1 MAIYLKFGNMKGN
14 VTADGYA
21 GQIAVISVDFEVLR
35 KVSMEA
41 GNLSNR
47 ESGKPNLSLIQITK
61 KADNSVAAL
70 LKEALAGFAGQEA
83 TLTFVRTG
91 SDKVQEFMT
100 YKLTNCIISRYKIS
114 AVGDQEP
121 SELLELSYSAIEVS
135 YKDHDAS
142 NKAGNPQRVSYD
154 VKAAKVA

>member
-1 MAIYLKFGNMKGN
+1 MAMYLKFGNVKGN

-21 GQIAVISVDFEVLR
+21 GQIALTRVKLGVARNVT
-35 KVSMEA
+35 MEA

-47 ESGKPNLSLIQITK
+47 ESSKPNISAITIRK
-61 KADNSVAAL
+61 KADSSVAAL
-70 LKEALAGFAGQEA
+70 FKEALTGSAGQEA
-83 TLTFVRTG
+83 IITFVRTG
-91 SDKVQEFMT
+91 DKVQEFMT
-100 YKLTNCIISRYKIS
+100 YKLTNCIISSYDI
-114 AVGDQEP
+114 D
-121 SELLELSYSAIEVS
+121 SEGEDVPDEDITLSFSAIEVS

>member
-1 MAIYLKFGNMKGN
+1 MAIYLKFGNVKGN

-21 GQIAVISVDFEVLR
+21 GQIALVSVEFDVSR

-47 ESGKPNLSLIQITK
+47 ESTKPSLSIIEITK

-70 LKEALAGFAGQEA
+70 FKEALTGSAGQEA
-83 TLTFVRTG
+83 IITFVRTG
-91 SDKVQEFMT
+91 ANKVQEFMT
-100 YKLTNCIISRYKIS
+100 YKLTNCIISGYKIF
-114 AVGDQEP
+114 AVGDDEP
-121 SELLELSYSAIEVS
+121 AESLKLSYSAIEVS

-154 VKAAKVA
+154 VKAAKAS

>member
-1 MAIYLKFGNMKGN
+1 MAIYLKFGNVKGN
-14 VTADGYA
+14 VTAEGYA
-21 GQIAVISVDFEVLR
+21 GQIAVMSIEFEGSR
-35 KVSMEA
+35 KVSMET

-47 ESGKPNLSLIQITK
+47 ESSKPNLSVIQIIK

-70 LKEALAGFAGQEA
+70 FKEFLTGSVGQEA
-83 TLTFVRTG
+83 TITFVRTG

-100 YKLTNCIISRYKIS
+100 YKLTNCIVSKYKIS
-114 AVGDQEP
+114 ADGDEQP
-121 SELLELSYSAIEVS
+121 SEVIELSYSAIEVS

-142 NKAGNPQRVSYD
+142 NKSGNPQRVAYD

>member
-1 MAIYLKFGNMKGN
+1 MAMYLKFGNVKGN

-21 GQIAVISVDFEVLR
+21 GQIALTRVKLGVARNVT
-35 KVSMEA
+35 MEA

-47 ESGKPNLSLIQITK
+47 ESSKPNISAITIRK
-61 KADNSVAAL
+61 KADSSVAAL
-70 LKEALAGFAGQEA
+70 FKEALTGSAGQEA
-83 TLTFVRTG
+83 IITFVRTG
-91 SDKVQEFMT
+91 DKVQEFMT
-100 YKLTNCIISRYKIS
+100 YKLTNCIISSYDID
-114 AVGDQEP
+114 AEGEDVPDEDIT
-121 SELLELSYSAIEVS
+121 LSFSAIEVS

>member
-1 MAIYLKFGNMKGN
+1 MAIYLKFGNVKGN
-14 VTADGYA
+14 VTAEGHA
-21 GQIAVISVDFEVLR
+21 GQIAVASIHFRVER

-47 ESGKPNLSLIQITK
+47 ESSKPTLSQITVTK

-70 LKEALAGFAGQEA
+70 FKEALTGSAGQEA

-91 SDKVQEFMT
+91 SNKVQEFMT
-100 YKLTNCIISRYKIS
+100 YKLTNCIISSYDLS
-114 AVGDQEP
+114 ADGDEEP
-121 SELLELSYSAIEVS
+121 TEELTLSYSAIEVS

-154 VKAAKVA
+154 VKAAKAS

>member
-1 MAIYLKFGNMKGN
+1 MAMYLKFGNVKGN

-21 GQIAVISVDFEVLR
+21 GQIALSRVKFGVARNVT
-35 KVSMEA
+35 MEA

-47 ESGKPNLSLIQITK
+47 ESTKPNVSAITVRK
-61 KADNSVAAL
+61 KADSSVAAL
-70 LKEALAGFAGQEA
+70 FKEALTGSAGQEA
-83 TLTFVRTG
+83 TITFVRTG
-91 SDKVQEFMT
+91 DKLQEFMT
-100 YKLTNCIISRYKIS
+100 YKLTNCIISSYDID
-114 AVGDQEP
+114 AEGEDVPDEDIT
-121 SELLELSYSAIEVS
+121 LSFSAIEVS